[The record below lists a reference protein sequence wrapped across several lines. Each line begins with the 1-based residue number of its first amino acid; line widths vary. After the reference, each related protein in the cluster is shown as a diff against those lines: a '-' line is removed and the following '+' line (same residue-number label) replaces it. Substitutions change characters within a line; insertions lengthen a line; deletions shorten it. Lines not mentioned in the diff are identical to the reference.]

1 MTGET
6 FASSVTEM
14 VQTLYRVACSQ
25 LSIEADRE
33 DAVQETLRRAWEKRA
48 SLKNDYYLR
57 TWVIR
62 ILLNV
67 CHDIQREKH
76 RMIPTA
82 DFPDRSSSTGN
93 ESTDLLDGQTDA
105 PLAIA
110 VSHQPSDIVPEP
122 VESVPWVLRLS
133 NGTVLHSSLRGDVLL
148 LESNAGSFRLPA
160 ALVAKIERELPEYL
174 FDFSKYPPPDPEKKM
189 FYGKSPKHAGFKK
202 EFSE

>member
-82 DFPDRSSSTGN
+82 DFPDKSSPTGN
-93 ESTDLLDGQTDA
+93 ESTDLLDC
-105 PLAIA
+105 L
-110 VSHQPSDIVPEP
+110 
-122 VESVPWVLRLS
+122 LRLDERERNPIMLYYIEGYDTKQIAS
-133 NGTVLHSSLRGDVLL
+133 ILRIPQGTVKTRLKRGRSQLKNL
-148 LESNAGSFRLPA
+148 C
-160 ALVAKIERELPEYL
+160 REEV
-174 FDFSKYPPPDPEKKM
+174 FE
-189 FYGKSPKHAGFKK
+189 A
-202 EFSE
+202 